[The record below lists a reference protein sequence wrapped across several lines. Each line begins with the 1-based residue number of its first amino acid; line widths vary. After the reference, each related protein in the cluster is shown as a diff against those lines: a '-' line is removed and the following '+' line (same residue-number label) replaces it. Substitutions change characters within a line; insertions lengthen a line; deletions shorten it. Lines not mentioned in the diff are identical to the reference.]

1 MKYFTGR
8 GDEGETSLAS
18 GRVPKTDPTVKAMGE
33 LDELNSFIGNAL
45 AKVGFQH
52 RITSDLKEVEKNI
65 YLINSELSG
74 YMEKVKGKDISPIS
88 EKTVKELEETMAS
101 YSELVKY
108 VPKFSYPNGTEL
120 ATTLNICRAIAR
132 RAERSVAEIDPKNK
146 NILAYT
152 NRLSSFFY
160 MLFRFANSVGKY
172 EEEFF

>member
-65 YLINSELSG
+65 YLINSELSSG
-74 YMEKVKGKDISPIS
+74 MQKSFGKPVGLAARVAAGQRIFEIHIEPEHVGQAKIAAEKMGKKLGIP
-88 EKTVKELEETMAS
+88 TAVVETA
-101 YSELVKY
+101 V
-108 VPKFSYPNGTEL
+108 
-120 ATTLNICRAIAR
+120 
-132 RAERSVAEIDPKNK
+132 
-146 NILAYT
+146 
-152 NRLSSFFY
+152 
-160 MLFRFANSVGKY
+160 
-172 EEEFF
+172 